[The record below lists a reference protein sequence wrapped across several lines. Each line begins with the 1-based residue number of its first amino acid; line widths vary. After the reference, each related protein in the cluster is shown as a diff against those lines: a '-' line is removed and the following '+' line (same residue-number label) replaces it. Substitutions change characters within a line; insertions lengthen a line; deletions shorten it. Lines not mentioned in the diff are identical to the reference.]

1 MSLFSKRYKTVSP
14 DFIGKL
20 PETGKILVIDIAGLG
35 DLVHALPALWA
46 IRQALPRAELHC
58 IANARWSSLLRIAPW
73 IDRVWDYHE
82 RPKAIQASDFALAR
96 LIRRERFDAC
106 INLMGS
112 NRSCI
117 ISRLSGARYRLGRK
131 PFEEHRPAWRR
142 FNTHVMEYPYR
153 GEPRYQQ
160 KWKCLQQAGIG
171 CAAPH
176 FEIEMRS
183 VILPADLG
191 EEHRGT
197 YLHISPYASARQKEL
212 PPQQMADLLVALRA
226 GLPQFRLVVSSSC
239 CPREI
244 EALEALLMLLPF
256 KPWRVYAGT
265 LDAAQLFRVIDG
277 AVLHLGPDTG
287 SLHLAWVAGTAAVCW
302 SACNLREWVPPDARV
317 RALVSAE
324 KPVDYLRGIDTAAIL
339 AAARRL
345 IGETGRGTER
355 PGLRS
360 GVKAA

>member
-1 MSLFSKRYKTVSP
+1 MEQPWPAGSALPGSIL
-14 DFIGKL
+14 DCNAAIKL
-20 PETGKILVIDIAGLG
+20 ALTGPN
-35 DLVHALPALWA
+35 ALPALWA

-82 RPKAIQASDFALAR
+82 RPKAIQASDLALAR

-142 FNTHVMEYPYR
+142 FNTDVMEYPYR
-153 GEPRYQQ
+153 GEPRYLQ
-160 KWKCLQQAGIG
+160 KWRCLQQAGIA

-176 FEIEMRS
+176 FEIELRS
-183 VILPADLG
+183 VTPPADPG
-191 EEHRGT
+191 EEHRAT
-197 YLHISPYASARQKEL
+197 YLHISPYASAGQKEL
-212 PPQQMADLLVALRA
+212 PPQQMADLLVALHA

-244 EALEALLMLLPF
+244 AALEALLMLLPF

-302 SACNLREWVPPDARV
+302 SAGNLREWVPRGSAGTYPGQRRKAGGLSARHRHRGHPGGGEAPDRGDRPRHGKARI
-317 RALVSAE
+317 A
-324 KPVDYLRGIDTAAIL
+324 
-339 AAARRL
+339 
-345 IGETGRGTER
+345 
-355 PGLRS
+355 
-360 GVKAA
+360 